1 MLVVAVIH
9 NEGKNEGNGDIEQK
23 EGPGL
28 SRISFLTWLDAYQ
41 EPFLH
46 PSLRSFLLPYE
57 LIASMVLK
65 SVRGWVALTLGSD
78 RGLRGGSDDIEHE
91 GRRFE

>member
-9 NEGKNEGNGDIEQK
+9 DEGNDEGNGDIK
-23 EGPGL
+23 HGGGPGL

-46 PSLRSFLLPYE
+46 PSLRSFLFTLWT
-57 LIASMVLK
+57 
-65 SVRGWVALTLGSD
+65 VRQYGIEECPWLGGFD
-78 RGLRGGSDDIEHE
+78 VRKR
-91 GRRFE
+91 